1 MRCITLARHLSKNV
15 KALRRKACIWVE
27 SCSCDLSLEG
37 EGLIAVC
44 LGSSRLIRSGVG
56 VLVLGADDRLATEG
70 FDSGLLY
77 GSNVAVISV
86 RMASMLKSTRSANS
100 TRSVG
105 VSRTD
110 VSDAPSSLLVL
121 SGALPDIALAKFE
134 NMAS

>member
-1 MRCITLARHLSKNV
+1 
-15 KALRRKACIWVE
+15 
-27 SCSCDLSLEG
+27 
-37 EGLIAVC
+37 
-44 LGSSRLIRSGVG
+44 VG
-56 VLVLGADDRLATEG
+56 VLVLGADDRVATEG

-110 VSDAPSSLLVL
+110 VSDAPSSLVVL

-134 NMAS
+134 NMAA